1 MAGYG
6 SKQADTDTQSP
17 RDRDQYEPLLGA
29 LEVYLEDHV
38 HYVLF
43 GLSAEDTS
51 IASQEKRIPPYLSNF
66 LTLYAAYSL
75 RNGPSLII
83 FALILIQCSSTL
95 CSQAGRRV
103 HESSLIP

>member
-17 RDRDQYEPLLGA
+17 RDRDQCEPMLGA

-43 GLSAEDTS
+43 GISAEDTS

-66 LTLYAAYSL
+66 LTLPIRYVL
-75 RNGPSLII
+75 V
-83 FALILIQCSSTL
+83 
-95 CSQAGRRV
+95 RV
-103 HESSLIP
+103 